1 MRLYRKSWGEKTFDG
16 SIILLL
22 VLTSLL
28 MLFPFYYMIV
38 ISFSSYDDYLRH
50 GVVLWPKQWV
60 LDAYRSIFESRA
72 FVRSIGSTVFVTV
85 VGTLVDLIMTSSM
98 AYALSRDIPG
108 RKFFNMMVVFTFLFG
123 GGMIP
128 TYLIIKS
135 TGLIDTYWALIIPGC
150 ISAFNLIIIRQF
162 FRGIPNELNDAAL
175 IDGASE
181 VKIFV
186 LIVLPLSKPV
196 LAAFSLFYAVGHWN
210 TFFDAILYLNDST
223 KWTLQ
228 VVLRQLVILGN
239 VSDTLHQSP
248 EARMAQLDQQT
259 PPETIGMAAVLV
271 ATIPI
276 LLLYPFLQKHF
287 AKGVMLGSVKG

>member
-1 MRLYRKSWGEKTFDG
+1 LYRKSLGEKTFDG
-16 SIILLL
+16 SIIVLLI
-22 VLTSLL
+22 LTSLV
-28 MLFPFYYMIV
+28 MIFPFYYMLV
-38 ISFSSYDDYLRH
+38 ISFSSYDDYLRD
-50 GVVLWPKQWV
+50 GVVLWPKRWV
-60 LDAYRSIFESRA
+60 LDAYQAIFDSKP
-72 FVRSIGSTVFVTV
+72 FIRSIGSTVFVTV
-85 VGTLVDLIMTSSM
+85 VGSLVDLIMTSSM

-108 RKFFNMMVVFTFLFG
+108 RKFFNLMVVFTFLFS

-128 TYLIIKS
+128 TYLIIKA

-162 FRGIPNELNDAAL
+162 FRSIPSELNDAAL

-181 VKIFV
+181 LKIFV
-186 LIVLPLSKPV
+186 SIVLPLSKPA

-228 VVLRQLVILGN
+228 VVLRQLVVMGD
-239 VSDTLHQSP
+239 VSNTLHQSA
-248 EARMAQLDQQT
+248 EAQMAKNANPT

-271 ATIPI
+271 ATAPI

-287 AKGVMLGSVKG
+287 AKGVMLGSIKG

>member
-1 MRLYRKSWGEKTFDG
+1 MYRKSLGEKTFDG
-16 SIILLL
+16 GIVLLL
-22 VLTSLL
+22 IVTSLL

-38 ISFSSYDDYLRH
+38 ISFSSYDDYMRD
-50 GVVLWPKQWV
+50 GVVLWPKRWV
-60 LDAYRSIFESRA
+60 LDAYQTIFDSKP

-108 RKFFNMMVVFTFLFG
+108 RKFFNLMVVFTFLFS

-128 TYLIIKS
+128 TYLVIKS
-135 TGLIDTYWALIIPGC
+135 TGLIDTYWSLIIPGC

-162 FRGIPNELNDAAL
+162 FRSIPSELNDAAL

-181 VKIFV
+181 LKIFV
-186 LIVLPLSKPV
+186 SIVLPLSKPA
-196 LAAFSLFYAVGHWN
+196 LAAFGLFYAVGHWN

-228 VVLRQLVILGN
+228 VVLRQLVIMGD
-239 VSDTLHQSP
+239 VSSTLHQSA
-248 EARMAQLDQQT
+248 EAQMAQNANPT

-271 ATIPI
+271 ATVPI

>member
-1 MRLYRKSWGEKTFDG
+1 MYRKSLGEKTFDG
-16 SIILLL
+16 SIIVLLI
-22 VLTSLL
+22 LTSLV
-28 MLFPFYYMIV
+28 MIFPFYYMLV
-38 ISFSSYDDYLRH
+38 ISFSSYDDYLRD
-50 GVVLWPKQWV
+50 GVVLWPKRWV
-60 LDAYRSIFESRA
+60 LDAYQAIFDSKP
-72 FVRSIGSTVFVTV
+72 FIRSIGSTVFVTV
-85 VGTLVDLIMTSSM
+85 VGSLVDLIMTSSM

-108 RKFFNMMVVFTFLFG
+108 RKFFNLMVVFTFLFS

-128 TYLIIKS
+128 TYLIIKA

-162 FRGIPNELNDAAL
+162 FRSIPSELNDAAL

-181 VKIFV
+181 LKIFV
-186 LIVLPLSKPV
+186 SIVLPLSKPA

-228 VVLRQLVILGN
+228 VVLRQLVVMGD
-239 VSDTLHQSP
+239 VSNTLHQSA
-248 EARMAQLDQQT
+248 EAQMAKNANPT

-271 ATIPI
+271 ATAPI

-287 AKGVMLGSVKG
+287 AKGVMLGSIKG